1 MKKILSALFLACL
14 ICSEAFAVSEDM
26 NVYVRQDVFDAK
38 IEALRTEIQLGFQM
52 VNTKLEAINT
62 KFEAIDVKLEA
73 LDRRITDVENHAFNR
88 HEDLKTM
95 IYWGFSI
102 LGLLIAFA
110 IFAPAFSEF
119 LRNLRKPSIT
129 LDDVRKLIEENNAK
143 VLMRPQV

>member
-52 VNTKLEAINT
+52 INTKLEALDRRM
-62 KFEAIDVKLEA
+62 ADM
-73 LDRRITDVENHAFNR
+73 DRRITDVENHAFNR

>member
-1 MKKILSALFLACL
+1 MRKILSALLLTCL
-14 ICSEAFAVSEDM
+14 ICSGASAVSEDV

-52 VNTKLEAINT
+52 VNTKLEALDRRIT
-62 KFEAIDVKLEA
+62 DV
-73 LDRRITDVENHAFNR
+73 DRRITDVENHAFNR

-110 IFAPAFSEF
+110 IFAPAFGEF
-119 LRNLRKPSIT
+119 LRNIRKPSIT
-129 LDDVRKLIEENNAK
+129 LDDVRRLIEENNAK
-143 VLMRPQV
+143 ILLRPQA